1 MLFSERDID
10 ALRILRWCQ
19 YAAPDDMARVF
30 GDVTIAN
37 LEALRLVRR
46 QKQRPKKDKKQ
57 GEEQKR
63 KEKEQSETVPSF
75 LTLTAK
81 GDGFL
86 SAFLSE
92 LPPKAPKTYTEEKI
106 LRRVRFSKLTL
117 TAYRAGFSIFSTKA
131 EDLRSGPSLF
141 LPVIARGRLANP
153 WSSSRIAAIT
163 RMGDTL
169 AAVHYVCPGIGKIFL
184 TDELNAF
191 SNNTSQIKAARRVI
205 VFGGESYRD
214 ILTELEALPEQ
225 PEEEETG
232 NRRKKRKKRKAEGCL
247 SSYGEAYEKIGM
259 DIHLLP
265 CDDTGALQLRLMSQE
280 DYRRRLTEAAL
291 LTHYQPPPEEHPEWD
306 AMFEGRPFVMAA
318 DMNLRRVQKAILSA
332 QKNGLM
338 PIAMAALPG
347 QAEAVLNTRYRNTS
361 LARVF
366 TLSPKA
372 LGKVVDPTLYEPPAR
387 AFSTEEGDTADV
399 PLI

>member
-19 YAAPDDMARVF
+19 YAAPEDMARVF

-37 LEALRLVRR
+37 LETLRLIRR
-46 QKQRPKKDKKQ
+46 QKQKPKKKNKEDGK
-57 GEEQKR
+57 GEADGKG
-63 KEKEQSETVPSF
+63 KSESVLNF

-81 GDGFL
+81 GNRFL
-86 SAFLSE
+86 EAFLSE
-92 LPPKAPKTYTEEKI
+92 IPVKAPKTYAEEKI
-106 LRRVRFSKLTL
+106 LRRVSFSKLAL
-117 TAYRAGFSIFSTKA
+117 TAYRAGFRVFSTKA
-131 EDLRSGPSLF
+131 EGLLKDPSLF
-141 LPVIARGRLANP
+141 LPVISRGHGANP
-153 WSSSRIAAIT
+153 WSSSRIAAVA

-169 AAVHYVCPGIGKIFL
+169 AAIHYVSPGIGKIFL
-184 TDELNAF
+184 TGELTSF
-191 SNNTSQIKAARRVI
+191 SNNTSQIRTARRVI
-205 VFGGESYRD
+205 LFGGESYRD
-214 ILTELEALPEQ
+214 ILTELEDLPEQ
-225 PEEEETG
+225 PKEEETG
-232 NRRKKRKKRKAEGCL
+232 NRRKKKRRKKEDGSL
-247 SSYGEAYEKIGM
+247 VSYGEAYKKM
-259 DIHLLP
+259 DTDIHLLP

-372 LGKVVDPTLYEPPAR
+372 VGTVVDPTLYEPPAR
-387 AFSTEEGDTADV
+387 AFLTKEGGAADV
-399 PLI
+399 PLL

>member
-86 SAFLSE
+86 GAFLLE
-92 LPPKAPKTYTEEKI
+92 LPPKAPKTYAEEKT
-106 LRRVRFSKLTL
+106 LRRVRFSKLAL
-117 TAYRAGFSIFSTKA
+117 TAYRAGFSVFSTKA

-141 LPVIARGRLANP
+141 LPVIARGQLANP

-169 AAVHYVCPGIGKIFL
+169 AAVHYVCPGIGKIML
-184 TDELNAF
+184 TDELTAF

-205 VFGGESYRD
+205 LFGGESYRD
-214 ILTELEALPEQ
+214 ILAELEALPEQ
-225 PEEEETG
+225 QEEEKG
-232 NRRKKRKKRKAEGCL
+232 GGRKKKKRRKEDGYL
-247 SSYGEAYEKIGM
+247 FSYGEAYEKIGM

-291 LTHYQPPPEEHPEWD
+291 LSHYQPPPEEHPEWD

-332 QKNGLM
+332 QKNNLM

-372 LGKVVDPTLYEPPAR
+372 VGTVVDPTLYEPPAR
-387 AFSTEEGDTADV
+387 AFSTGKGDTADV

>member
-19 YAAPDDMARVF
+19 YAAPEDMARVF

-37 LEALRLVRR
+37 LEALRLVRQ

-86 SAFLSE
+86 GAFLSE
-92 LPPKAPKTYTEEKI
+92 LPDKAPKTYTEEKI
-106 LRRVRFSKLTL
+106 LRRVRFSKLAL
-117 TAYRAGFSIFSTKA
+117 TAYRAGFSVFSTKA
-131 EDLRSGPSLF
+131 EDLQCGPSLF

-169 AAVHYVCPGIGKIFL
+169 AAVHYVCPGIGKILL
-184 TDELNAF
+184 TDELTAF

-205 VFGGESYRD
+205 LFGGESYGTFWRNWR
-214 ILTELEALPEQ
+214 ICR
-225 PEEEETG
+225 
-232 NRRKKRKKRKAEGCL
+232 NSRRRKKAVGEKRRSGARRTGISSATANPTKK
-247 SSYGEAYEKIGM
+247 
-259 DIHLLP
+259 
-265 CDDTGALQLRLMSQE
+265 
-280 DYRRRLTEAAL
+280 
-291 LTHYQPPPEEHPEWD
+291 
-306 AMFEGRPFVMAA
+306 
-318 DMNLRRVQKAILSA
+318 SA
-332 QKNGLM
+332 WTSIFCPATIPGLCNS
-338 PIAMAALPG
+338 G
-347 QAEAVLNTRYRNTS
+347 
-361 LARVF
+361 
-366 TLSPKA
+366 
-372 LGKVVDPTLYEPPAR
+372 
-387 AFSTEEGDTADV
+387 
-399 PLI
+399 

>member
-1 MLFSERDID
+1 
-10 ALRILRWCQ
+10 
-19 YAAPDDMARVF
+19 MARVF

-86 SAFLSE
+86 GAFLSE

-106 LRRVRFSKLTL
+106 LRRVRFSKLAL
-117 TAYRAGFSIFSTKA
+117 TAYRAGFSVFSTKA
-131 EDLRSGPSLF
+131 EDLQCGPSLF

-169 AAVHYVCPGIGKIFL
+169 AAVHYVCPGIGKILL
-184 TDELNAF
+184 TDELTAF

-205 VFGGESYRD
+205 LFGGESYRD
-214 ILTELEALPEQ
+214 ILAELEDLPEQ
-225 PEEEETG
+225 QAEEKG
-232 NRRKKRKKRKAEGCL
+232 GGRKKKKRRKEDGYL
-247 SSYGEAYEKIGM
+247 FSYGESYEKIGM

-265 CDDTGALQLRLMSQE
+265 CDDTGALQLRLMSRE

-291 LTHYQPPPEEHPEWD
+291 LSYYQPPPEEHPEWD

-332 QKNGLM
+332 QKDGLM

-372 LGKVVDPTLYEPPAR
+372 VGTVVDPTLYEPPAR
-387 AFSTEEGDTADV
+387 AFSTGEGDTADV